1 MHAERQQHKHLL
13 ARSGAIMSTI
23 EWIRDAV
30 TLRIP
35 TTPPSHRPS
44 QPLFRPNFAEAEKNF
59 IY

>member
-1 MHAERQQHKHLL
+1 
-13 ARSGAIMSTI
+13 MSTI